1 MPKKKTLIKIVLFLL
16 FIVLIIL
23 GVYFYCEKKLELK
36 DVYVAKYNLSNR
48 TLISE
53 EEIEI
58 KKVPVSYLSEE
69 VYLNKEDIIGK
80 YVKINTIVPK
90 GSFFY
95 KGALDNLDNMKDK
108 LASDLLDGEVS
119 FDIYAKDIKANQAY
133 LLKGMYI
140 DLYLTINKDRVL
152 SDLLINNLK
161 IIGLYDINHN
171 EIKDYDN
178 NTILETIVLAVPKEA
193 ISYLNKAQVVG
204 ELSVVIGDNTYKD
217 VKTILNKSA
226 SIFEYLE

>member
-16 FIVLIIL
+16 FIVLIVL
-23 GVYFYCEKKLELK
+23 GVYFYCVKKLELK
-36 DVYVAKYNLSNR
+36 EVYVAKYNLSNR

-53 EEIEI
+53 DEIEI
-58 KKVPVSYLSEE
+58 KNVPISYLSEE
-69 VYLNKEDIIGK
+69 VYLNKEDIVGK
-80 YVKINTIVPK
+80 YVKINAIVPK

-178 NTILETIVLAVPKEA
+178 NTMLETIVLAVPKEA
-193 ISYLNKAQVVG
+193 ISYLNKAQVLG
-204 ELSVVIGDNTYKD
+204 ELSIVIGDNTYKD
-217 VKTILNKSA
+217 VKTILNKNA

>member
-16 FIVLIIL
+16 FIVLIVL
-23 GVYFYCEKKLELK
+23 GMYAYCQKKLEIK

-48 TLISE
+48 TLINE
-53 EEIEI
+53 DVIEV
-58 KKVPVSYLSEE
+58 KKIPISYLNEE

-95 KGALDNLDNMKDK
+95 RGALDDLDNMKDR
-108 LASDLLDGEVS
+108 LTSDLLDGEVS
-119 FDIYAKDIKANQAY
+119 FDIYSKDIKANQAY

-140 DLYLTINKDRVL
+140 DLYLTISKDRVL

-171 EIKDYDN
+171 EIKDYDDN
-178 NTILETIVLAVPKEA
+178 ATLETIVLAVPKEA
-193 ISYLNKAQVVG
+193 VSYLNKAQVVG
-204 ELSVVIGDNTYKD
+204 ELNVVIGENTYKD
-217 VKTILNKSA
+217 VTSKLNKSA

>member
-1 MPKKKTLIKIVLFLL
+1 MPKRKTLIKTVLFLL
-16 FIVLIIL
+16 FIILTVLGI
-23 GVYFYCEKKLELK
+23 YFYCEKKLEIK
-36 DVYVAKYNLSNR
+36 EVYVAKYNLSNR
-48 TLISE
+48 SLISE

-58 KKVPVSYLSEE
+58 KRVPLSYLSEE
-69 VYLNKEDIIGK
+69 IYLNKEDIVGK

-95 KGALDNLDNMKDK
+95 RGALDTLDNMKDK
-108 LASDLLDGEVS
+108 LASDLLTGEVS
-119 FDIYAKDIKANQAY
+119 FDIYARDIKANQAY
-133 LLKGMYI
+133 LLKGMYV

-193 ISYLNKAQVVG
+193 VSYLNKAQVIG
-204 ELSVVIGDNTYKD
+204 ELSLVIGENTYKD
-217 VKTILNKSA
+217 VKTELNKSA
-226 SIFEYLE
+226 TIFEYLE

>member
-1 MPKKKTLIKIVLFLL
+1 MPKRKTLIKIVLFLL
-16 FIVLIIL
+16 FIILIVLGI
-23 GVYFYCEKKLELK
+23 YFYCEKKLAIKE
-36 DVYVAKYNLSNR
+36 VYVAKYNLSNR
-48 TLISE
+48 SLISE
-53 EEIEI
+53 EEIET
-58 KKVPVSYLSEE
+58 KRVPLSYLSEE
-69 VYLNKEDIIGK
+69 IYLNKEDIVGK

-95 KGALDNLDNMKDK
+95 RGALDTLDNMKDK
-108 LASDLLDGEVS
+108 LASDLLTGEVS
-119 FDIYAKDIKANQAY
+119 FDIYARDIKANQAY
-133 LLKGMYI
+133 LLKGMYV

-193 ISYLNKAQVVG
+193 VSYLNKAQVIG
-204 ELSVVIGDNTYKD
+204 ELSLVIGENTYKD
-217 VKTILNKSA
+217 VKTELNRSA
-226 SIFEYLE
+226 TIFEYLE